1 LERLRQ
7 RLERLHRRL
16 VLELLLRQQLVPGL
30 LQRLP
35 QAPWLLPKLA
45 RPRMLELLPGR

>member
-16 VLELLLRQQLVPGL
+16 VLVRQQLVPGL

-35 QAPWLLPKLA
+35 QVPWLPVLE

>member
-7 RLERLHRRL
+7 RLERLHRLL
-16 VLELLLRQQLVPGL
+16 VLLLRQQLVPGL